1 MTAGLG
7 VAAGRAAGF
16 GATAAAPDGAAS
28 GEGTAAVRGLGAG
41 PAASPSGGT
50 WARDHGS
57 VPVIRSVGADGS
69 LPGTYTN
76 NAPGYRCAGTAF
88 PLAGW
93 TDGPRISH
101 AVRWKNASLGCTSI
115 TAWTGDIHDGRLG
128 VEWVLTYEED
138 GGSNIRIGS
147 DSYRRQ

>member
-1 MTAGLG
+1 MSRLLASILGLSLG
-7 VAAGRAAGF
+7 AAF
-16 GATAAAPDGAAS
+16 SIAAPQVSAQ
-28 GEGTAAVRGLGAG
+28 
-41 PAASPSGGT
+41 PASPSGGT
-50 WARDHGS
+50 WASDHGS